1 MDSVW
6 TILAAVGLPSAV
18 VAGVV
23 GLLFR
28 RLEKRLDEEKKAR
41 EEQELARKTYEGF
54 QVHAL
59 TAVMK
64 LSEANAIALQNGKC
78 NGETHK
84 ALDYLTEVR
93 HDQRDFLIKQ
103 GLDHIF

>member
-1 MDSVW
+1 MDTIW
-6 TILAAVGLPSAV
+6 AILAAAGLPA
-18 VAGVV
+18 AIL
-23 GLLFR
+23 GLLIR
-28 RLEKRLDEEKKAR
+28 RLEKRLDKEQKAR
-41 EEQELARKTYEGF
+41 EERENARKTYESF

-93 HDQRDFLIKQ
+93 YEQRDFVIDQ
-103 GLDHIF
+103 GLDTIF